1 MKLGLRGRRVTPVSG
16 HSVPSPRKIK
26 AILRD
31 LPPEL
36 RFQFYEDV
44 GRPTGQESSSLLDF
58 CCKLGSAQSP
68 QLYASL
74 TFHMRR
80 GDFAAWIEE
89 AVGDSELA
97 TKINRIDPNG
107 SSLAKK
113 LHRTV
118 DTRIRQLKGALMEYS
133 IVPEDQP
140 SAVHLEP
147 AR

>member
-1 MKLGLRGRRVTPVSG
+1 
-16 HSVPSPRKIK
+16 VPSPRKIK

-36 RFQFYEDV
+36 RFQFYEDI
-44 GRPTGQESSSLLDF
+44 GKPTGQESSSLLDF

-68 QLYASL
+68 QLHTSL

-80 GDFAAWIEE
+80 GDFAVWIKE

-97 TKINRIDPNG
+97 TKISKINPNG
-107 SSLAKK
+107 SSLENR

-118 DTRIRQLKGALMEYS
+118 DARIKQLKDALMEYS